1 MKIGKL
7 NRILPDGAGK
17 RNDPQKTAKEIKRA
31 YLFKLVAMIVLAG
44 IVVIFATIA
53 WFTMN
58 RDVGTSGMGVKSK
71 GLSFEL
77 ITLSGD
83 NTNKNGVYYD
93 PYHTAIRENE
103 SEGYDI
109 WLVDSGSNMNN
120 YANTGTLGIEPGSS
134 GVLKF
139 YIKPYENVSITFTF
153 QTIGYTARTTTVGE
167 QQTVSMTELSS
178 AAGNP
183 ACFLN
188 GHVLLFE
195 DKNSTTNFYSGL
207 IPTGADGKRSF
218 TREFELNGSYDTDID
233 GDGTDDAYEVDIYWI
248 WPETLDTLVFNS
260 GSSATL
266 VCDKDAAVPQGET
279 YNDYNKVVNNICS
292 YPQYYLNYYSPTATY
307 TESFLVGR
315 NAMYN
320 DADQEIG
327 MNVDYVLLRL
337 DADTTTGN

>member
-1 MKIGKL
+1 MRDNKEKEE
-7 NRILPDGAGK
+7 
-17 RNDPQKTAKEIKRA
+17 RNDREVLLLERKKAI
-31 YLFKLVAMIVLAG
+31 YNLVLLFVAVFVVLIG
-44 IVVIFATIA
+44 VLTMA

-58 RDVGTSGMGVKSK
+58 RETNSSGMGVKVK
-71 GLSFEL
+71 GKSFDL

-83 NTNKNGVYYD
+83 ATNKNGVYYS
-93 PYHTAIRENE
+93 PYHTAIRSNE
-103 SEGYDI
+103 GESYDI

-120 YANTGTLGIEPGSS
+120 YANTGTDDGTLGIEPGSS

-195 DKNSTTNFYSGL
+195 DKDNSTNKYSGL
-207 IPTGADGKRSF
+207 IPTDADGQRSF
-218 TREFELNGSYDTDID
+218 SREFELNGTYDTDTD

-266 VCDKDAAVPQGET
+266 LCDKDAAVPQGDT
-279 YNDYNKVVNNICS
+279 YNDYSKVVNNICS
-292 YPQYYLNYYSPTATY
+292 YPQYYLSNYSPTATY

-327 MNVDYVLLRL
+327 MNIDYVLLRL
-337 DADTTTGN
+337 ETDTQTGN